1 MLGFIIAGAI
11 IRDINLLYIMAGIML
26 GPLVLSLGMAMQS
39 LRRLRFQRR
48 IPPIVS
54 VGNPLI
60 VELIATKLAKGP
72 GSFAVVVRD
81 RLTRK
86 SDQRRA
92 PRAGAKLLFSHIP
105 ADKYVEASYRVRLHQ
120 RGRYQ
125 LGPLKISCSMPLGL
139 LLATTTRYDLDHVLV
154 SPPLGQLLPAWSRRL
169 QLSKQG
175 GQRSMRRRGKTEGDF
190 YGIRDWR
197 SGDSRSW
204 IHWRTSAKR
213 DKLSVRQF
221 EQRTSQ
227 NLAIVLDLW
236 QAAPTPVPPR
246 EVELAV
252 SFVASLVVEHG
263 RHGSTHLMVA
273 SASRS
278 NFFLRGTSSPVFRRE
293 LMEKLAVVEA
303 TKQDG
308 LPEVLAEVL
317 PKVSANAKTVIVS
330 TRKLDLHDTERFAAI
345 WSRINLR
352 RMLSDIVCVDASAA
366 ELAEWFRESRT
377 TATTPE
383 TITA

>member
-1 MLGFIIAGAI
+1 
-11 IRDINLLYIMAGIML
+11 
-26 GPLVLSLGMAMQS
+26 
-39 LRRLRFQRR
+39 
-48 IPPIVS
+48 
-54 VGNPLI
+54 
-60 VELIATKLAKGP
+60 
-72 GSFAVVVRD
+72 
-81 RLTRK
+81 
-86 SDQRRA
+86 
-92 PRAGAKLLFSHIP
+92 
-105 ADKYVEASYRVRLHQ
+105 VRLHQ

-125 LGPLKISCSMPLGL
+125 FGPLTISCSMPLGL
-139 LLATTTRYDLDHVLV
+139 IRATTTRYDLDHVFV
-154 SPPLGQLLPAWSRRL
+154 SPRLGQLLPAWSRRL
-169 QLSKQG
+169 KLSRQG
-175 GQRSMRRRGKTEGDF
+175 GQRSTRRRGKTEGEF

-197 SGDSRSW
+197 SGDSRNS

-213 DKLSVRQF
+213 NKLSVRQF

-236 QAAPTPVPPR
+236 QASPTPIPPR

-263 RHGSTHLMVA
+263 RHGSTHLLVA
-273 SASRS
+273 SASRA

-303 TKQDG
+303 TKQDR

-317 PKVSANAKTVIVS
+317 PKVSANAKIVIVS

-352 RMLSDIVCVDASAA
+352 RVLRDVVCVDASAA
-366 ELAEWFRESRT
+366 EFAEWFRESHST
-377 TATTPE
+377 ATPQITATTTE
-383 TITA
+383 TKLEATTACP